1 MIRVNSLLSMSTTN
15 DDAVSLSKRVLVVDD
30 DVPMCEILSHL
41 LEYLGY
47 SVRCT
52 HSAAAALEVWAR
64 EGDSI
69 SFVFTDVMM
78 PGMDGLTLARLLR
91 QKTSKVPILLLSG
104 HLNDD
109 SRWIVSEE
117 GFCFLQK
124 PFTLEELKG
133 AMSMIATN
141 GNGTAD

>member
-1 MIRVNSLLSMSTTN
+1 MLKTN
-15 DDAVSLSKRVLVVDD
+15 DSADSLVKRVLVVDD

-41 LEYLGY
+41 LEHLGY

-52 HSAAAALEVWAR
+52 HSAAEALALWEE
-64 EGDSI
+64 EGEGI
-69 SFVFTDVMM
+69 CFVFTDVMM
-78 PGMDGLTLARLLR
+78 PGMDGLTLARMLR
-91 QKTSKVPILLLSG
+91 QKTPTVPILLLSG

-133 AMSMIATN
+133 GMSMITAS
-141 GNGTAD
+141 GNGSTD